1 VPRRPNPV
9 PSYRLHKPSGQA
21 VCTVRLADGTRR
33 DLYLGPYNSPESKQ
47 EYERV
52 IAEQRA
58 TAAGSDPAS
67 PLPTAYDGRDVT
79 VNEVLVAYLKH
90 ADAYYRHPDGTPTQE
105 AQCMRDAVRLL
116 KHLYGHT
123 PAREFGP
130 LAMKAVRQAM
140 VDADLCRTV
149 VNARVNRVRRVFKW
163 AASEELI
170 PFAAYQSLTT
180 VQGLRRGRSAA
191 REPEPVKPVAV
202 EVVAATLPHL
212 PRPVAA
218 MVELQRLTGMRPGE
232 VIRMRG
238 ADIDRTG
245 PVWVYRPAGH
255 KTAWRGKARAVPLG
269 PRARAVL
276 RPFLDGREPSR
287 FFFSPLEARE
297 ERYARMRS
305 ERKTRVQPSQECRRK
320 KAPLKLPGERY
331 RTGSYAQAV
340 KRGIERANAA
350 RVEVAAE
357 EGREPELLPHWHPN
371 QLRHT
376 HATEVRRKYGLE
388 AAGAALGHER
398 LSVTEVYAEKNE
410 ELARRVATEMG

>member
-1 VPRRPNPV
+1 
-9 PSYRLHKPSGQA
+9 

-33 DLYLGPYNSPESKQ
+33 DLYLGPYNSPESKR

-58 TAAGSDPAS
+58 TAAPGGPAS
-67 PLPTAYDGRDVT
+67 PPPAAYDGRDVT
-79 VNEVLVAYLKH
+79 VNEVLVAYLRH

-180 VQGLRRGRSAA
+180 VQGLRRGRSTA

-238 ADIDRTG
+238 ADIDRSG

-255 KTAWRGKARAVPLG
+255 KTAWRGKVRAVPLG

-276 RPFLDGREPSR
+276 RPFLDGREPAAYLFAPS
-287 FFFSPLEARE
+287 EARA
-297 ERYARMRS
+297 ERYAKLRAA
-305 ERKTRVQPSQECRRK
+305 RKTKVQPSQLNRRK
-320 KAPLKLPGERY
+320 PAPLKCPGGKY
-331 RTGSYAQAV
+331 DTDSYAQSV
-340 KRGIERANAA
+340 KRGVRKANAA
-350 RVEVAAE
+350 LAE
-357 EGREPELLPHWHPN
+357 EAAKHKREPELLPHWHPN

-376 HATEVRRKYGLE
+376 HATEVRRRYGLE